1 MRMSETKIDFER
13 IPGLEHVVRVPVET
27 YRESQTLLDVIE
39 ATLDSCLK
47 NGDSRIILD
56 LKNIR
61 YPSTRLSTIL
71 VEATS
76 RARRAKGELKII
88 NLDPKVR
95 QSLSDFSPEAYLAI
109 EADEAQA
116 LHHFG
121 ELPPPKPE
129 QIIPAARMPEEEP
142 KPDIPDEESDID
154 LAPVD
159 IVEDPIIEKLG
170 DSVEKDGESTKP
182 AQRLRNHL
190 RVSSEARNLYE
201 ICDFV
206 TKYAEKAGFDSKDV
220 GKTKIAVYEACL
232 NVVEHAYHSNPDNH
246 IDIWVEYDAEKL
258 VIEIK
263 DYGRGFEGFSDKSYD
278 VFSAMDG
285 RQTGGFGLYIIRRS
299 MDELEYRAS
308 EVDGNLLRMVKYL
321 NSKA

>member
-1 MRMSETKIDFER
+1 MPETKIDFER
-13 IPGLEHVVRVPVET
+13 IPGLEHVVRIPVES
-27 YRESQTLLDVIE
+27 YRETQTLLDVIE

-61 YPSTRLSTIL
+61 YPSTRLIALL

-88 NLDPKVR
+88 NLDLKVKN
-95 QSLSDFSPEAYLAI
+95 SLADFSPADYLAI
-109 EADEAQA
+109 ENDEEQA
-116 LHHFG
+116 LHEFG
-121 ELPPPKPE
+121 ELPPPKKE
-129 QIIPAARMPEEEP
+129 KIIPASRIAEDDVT
-142 KPDIPDEESDID
+142 PDTPDRESDVD
-154 LAPVD
+154 FAPVD

-170 DSVEKDGESTKP
+170 NSVEQDGESKISEK
-182 AQRLRNHL
+182 RLRHHL

-246 IDIWVEYDAEKL
+246 IDIWVEYDTEKL

-263 DYGRGFEGFSDKSYD
+263 DYGIGFEGFSDTSYD

-299 MDELEYRAS
+299 MDELEYQAN
-308 EVDGNLLRMVKYL
+308 EADGNTLRMVKYL